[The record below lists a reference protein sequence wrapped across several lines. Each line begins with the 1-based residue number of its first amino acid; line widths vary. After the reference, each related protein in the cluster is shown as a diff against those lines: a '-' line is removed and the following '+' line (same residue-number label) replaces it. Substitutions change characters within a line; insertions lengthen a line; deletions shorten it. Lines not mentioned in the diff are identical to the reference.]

1 MSVAS
6 YLDSTASSLIPASS
20 EQDSISRSIATLQS
34 RLSSYFGDQVVAQI
48 QFGSS
53 TRLTM
58 LPRSADEHS
67 DVDYMVVFKNADN
80 LKPQTFMDRLR
91 RFAEAK
97 YSTSEIY
104 QSSPTIVL
112 NLNHIKFELVPA
124 YHAWGS
130 TYYIPAPAKSFT
142 EWLTTDPA
150 AFNSTLDT
158 ANGQYGYKIKP
169 LIRLLKYWNAQ
180 SGYVYSSYEFE
191 QWVAGRMFGGL
202 SSLRD
207 YLFATVPN
215 LQEPWAMAQWK
226 LDKIRRAKEI
236 VRQTQWYESQAMP
249 NTAET
254 EIKKLVPAR

>member
-6 YLDSTASSLIPASS
+6 HLDSTASSLIPDANERESITR
-20 EQDSISRSIATLQS
+20 SISTLKS
-34 RLSSYFGDQVVAQI
+34 RLAAYFEDQIVAQI

-53 TRLTM
+53 TRMTM
-58 LPRSADEHS
+58 LPRSADAHS
-67 DVDYMVVFKNADN
+67 DVDYMVVFKNSDN

-91 RFAEAK
+91 RFATAK

-104 QSSPTIVL
+104 QSNPTIVL
-112 NLNHIKFELVPA
+112 NLNHIMFELVPA
-124 YHAWGS
+124 YHSWGS

-150 AFNSTLDT
+150 GFNTTLDA
-158 ANGQYGYKIKP
+158 ANGLYGYKIKP

-191 QWVAGRMFGGL
+191 HWIAGRVFGGL
-202 SSLRD
+202 SSVRD
-207 YLFATVPN
+207 YLFATVPD
-215 LQEPWAMAQWK
+215 LPEPWGAAQWR

-236 VRQTQWYESQAMP
+236 VRQTRWYESQSMP
-249 NTAET
+249 STAEK
-254 EIKKLVPAR
+254 EIKKLIPVR